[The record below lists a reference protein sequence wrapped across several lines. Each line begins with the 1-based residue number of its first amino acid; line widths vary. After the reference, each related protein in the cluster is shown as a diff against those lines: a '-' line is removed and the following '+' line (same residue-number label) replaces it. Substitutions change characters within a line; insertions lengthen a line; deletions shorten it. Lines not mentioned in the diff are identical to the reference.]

1 MKEERSLLKE
11 WDHILEFSKNKYK
24 YDLVLTEI
32 LKENDYQKVKSY
44 KKNYSKLSRQSP
56 WLGSLY
62 ASVST
67 TDRFILTKK
76 KNYIYKQKFYFIVK
90 KMVS

>member
-1 MKEERSLLKE
+1 MKKERPLLKE

-44 KKNYSKLSRQSP
+44 KKNDSKLSRQSS
-56 WLGSLY
+56 W
-62 ASVST
+62 
-67 TDRFILTKK
+67 
-76 KNYIYKQKFYFIVK
+76 
-90 KMVS
+90 

>member
-44 KKNYSKLSRQSP
+44 KKISYNEPLI
-56 WLGSLY
+56 
-62 ASVST
+62 
-67 TDRFILTKK
+67 RFIICFCFHSGKIYSDK
-76 KNYIYKQKFYFIVK
+76 KNYIYKQKFYFIAK
-90 KMVS
+90 KMLS

>member
-11 WDHILEFSKNKYK
+11 WDYILKFSKNKYK

-44 KKNYSKLSRQSP
+44 KKN
-56 WLGSLY
+56 
-62 ASVST
+62 
-67 TDRFILTKK
+67 
-76 KNYIYKQKFYFIVK
+76 
-90 KMVS
+90 